1 MTLEG
6 RVAIVTGS
14 GGGLGRSHVRYLAR
28 KGARV
33 VVNDL
38 SQADADRVAVE
49 ITDAGGTA
57 MAIAGSVTDERAAA
71 AMVARVVADWGR
83 VDILVNNAGI
93 LRDKSF

>member
-14 GGGLGRSHVRYLAR
+14 AGGLGRSHVRYLAR

-38 SQADADRVAVE
+38 SQDAVDSVARE
-49 ITDAGGTA
+49 IIDAGGEA
-57 MAIAGSVTDERAAA
+57 MAIAGSVTDDAAREIWPEGWESPKPYIRI
-71 AMVARVVADWGR
+71 VKQPTG
-83 VDILVNNAGI
+83 
-93 LRDKSF
+93 